1 MTTIAF
7 DGKTLASDS
16 QLTLGDLRLDSHTQ
30 KIFQPNAGESWYVN
44 GERAVAFGVSGKL
57 SAVQAVRK
65 ELASGVYGYRG
76 LTTDSRFPKGDSFKY
91 LVITEAGE
99 VYAGGQYSDEETPWL
114 ARVSAPVAVGSGSE
128 YAMGAMATG
137 TSAEYAVEIASR
149 FDINTGG
156 AVQVLHPVKS
166 PITG

>member
-65 ELASGVYGYRG
+65 ELASGMSGYRG
-76 LTTDSRFPKGDSFKY
+76 LTTDSRFPKGESFKY

-114 ARVSAPVAVGSGSE
+114 ARVSPPIAVGTGSE
-128 YAMGAMATG
+128 FAVGAMATG
-137 TSAEYAVEIASR
+137 ASAEFAVEVAAR

-156 AVQVLHPVKS
+156 AVQVLRPVKS
-166 PITG
+166 PITD